1 MRGESI
7 FANDVGGSVLQRWRV
22 EVAASL
28 AGKLRGA
35 TSPLHK
41 KMKGEALRVRHDIGK
56 LGEEAKEAGDIEVYR
71 KTRWTAAECA
81 TPARNIGSLGARF
94 ERDERGKWRGR
105 AGL

>member
-1 MRGESI
+1 MLRRRVLPEGRPGGSRGSKRARRGADLRGESI

-28 AGKLRGA
+28 AGELRGA

-56 LGEEAKEAGDIEVYR
+56 LGEEAKEAGDVEVHR
-71 KTRWTAAECA
+71 RT
-81 TPARNIGSLGARF
+81 
-94 ERDERGKWRGR
+94 
-105 AGL
+105 